1 MKKVAIQD
9 ANILIDLLKADLFEY
24 CLLLNYQFCTTDL
37 IIAELYDEQSAFLM
51 PFIEAEKFSVIAVS
65 EEDLIEINKLTVL
78 DARLS
83 EQDWSAYYFAQQE
96 NTILLT
102 GDKRLKNYAIS
113 KGIIANGVLW
123 VFDQLV
129 ENGCITKEVA
139 CTKMR
144 LMMSN
149 NKRLPIDECELRLRT
164 WSV

>member
-9 ANILIDLLKADLFEY
+9 ANILIDLLKADLFEH
-24 CLLLNYQFCTTDL
+24 CLLLDFHFCTTDL
-37 IIAELYDEQSAFLM
+37 ILAELYDKQSAFLE
-51 PFIEAEKFSVIAVS
+51 PFIEEEKFSVIAVS
-65 EEDLIEINKLTVL
+65 DTDIIEINKLSVV
-78 DARLS
+78 DKRLS

-129 ENGCITKEVA
+129 ENACITKEVA
-139 CTKMR
+139 CSR
-144 LMMSN
+144 LQLMMSN
-149 NKRLPIDECELRLRT
+149 NKRLPISECELRLRT